1 MHSDQS
7 SLRQLPVLRGKKQ
20 RTGKQN
26 YGKSLL
32 LPREGGESGMR
43 QQNLHQNRNQSK
55 ITTENFR
62 NWIKRKQAPWI

>member
-20 RTGKQN
+20 RTGKPN

-32 LPREGGESGMR
+32 LPRKGGESGMR
-43 QQNLHQNRNQSK
+43 QQNLHQNRNRSK
-55 ITTENFR
+55 ITAENFR
-62 NWIKRKQAPWI
+62 NWIERKQTPWI